1 MEQLQSFSPGLL
13 YSIAPENFSQLH
25 LDEDATTD
33 EFDWDE
39 HEVQREGG
47 SFAKIIYSFLKVTA
61 VKWGLTKS

>member
-25 LDEDATTD
+25 LDEDAAID

-39 HEVQREGG
+39 HEAERVGD

-61 VKWGLTKS
+61 IKWGIGKP